1 MGDLQPAGKNGAK
14 FREHARTF
22 CPHYFTTISP
32 TAPRMEGVHLFWIL
46 ARPERKAVAMSEQK
60 IAHRRRLDRGLYISE
75 GVMALGAAVFLVGFV
90 IEKSSNTPGKALEAA
105 GFVIFA
111 IGLFAAGA
119 YGYLLSQHFSRT
131 ASDPKTQI
139 QIMTEGPRPH
149 FSYLGSRMHQAVG
162 DTTAT
167 LVREVQANPENDMS
181 KARLIERERQG
192 LEGIE

>member
-1 MGDLQPAGKNGAK
+1 MGA
-14 FREHARTF
+14 
-22 CPHYFTTISP
+22 
-32 TAPRMEGVHLFWIL
+32 VHLLWIPPN
-46 ARPERKAVAMSEQK
+46 PERKAVDMTEQK

-75 GVMALGAAVFLVGFV
+75 GILVLGAAIFLMGFV
-90 IEKSSNTPGKALEAA
+90 IEKSSNTPGRAFEAA

-131 ASDPKTQI
+131 ASDPKTPI

-149 FSYLGSRMHQAVG
+149 FSYLVSRMHQAVG
-162 DTTAT
+162 DPTAT
-167 LVREVQANPENDMS
+167 LVREVRANPENDMS

-192 LEGIE
+192 LEGLE